1 MVTNVQNMIS
11 FPKCFNAYTSTLI
24 TASFIEALNQKH
36 RIWYFLKN
44 QETVQLKWLTVSRS
58 YSYNFDYQVY
68 EEVLG
73 QADPK
78 SLWFFFIPIPL
89 SFYFCLSFYL
99 YFYLS
104 TFLSLSGR
112 TCHTLWDFSDFW
124 VSCRKAWLTR
134 YSVLYPPPV
143 TTVTSSNLQSTCPRA
158 LFRRKCFII
167 NMCM

>member
-24 TASFIEALNQKH
+24 TASFIEALNQNH
-36 RIWYFLKN
+36 RVWYFLKN
-44 QETVQLKWLTVSRS
+44 QETVQLKWLAVSKS
-58 YSYNFDYQVY
+58 YSYNFYYMKKYWDKQI
-68 EEVLG
+68 
-73 QADPK
+73 QRASDSFS
-78 SLWFFFIPIPL
+78 SL
-89 SFYFCLSFYL
+89 YLSFYL

-143 TTVTSSNLQSTCPRA
+143 TKVTSSNLQSTCPRA